1 MVGCAV
7 AEAVIRAATAADANA
22 IGRLWGELVAYHRAL
37 DPHLPVAAP
46 DGARRYA
53 QLLLQRLD
61 DPNTHAYVAESNG
74 RPVGFV
80 LGMIVDLVPDIFAEE
95 PCGFLADIYVDAAY
109 RRQGVGR
116 RLVAAMVEGFKKRGV
131 TYFDWQVASLN
142 TEGLAFW
149 RALGGRDLMI
159 RMRADVEDV
168 RDRLTLPDR

>member
-1 MVGCAV
+1 V
-7 AEAVIRAATAADANA
+7 AEVVVRTAAAADASA
-22 IGRLWGELVAYHRAL
+22 IGTLWGELVAYHRAL

-53 QLLLQRLD
+53 QLLKQRLD
-61 DPNTHAYVAESNG
+61 DPNTHAYVAESGG

-95 PCGFLADIYVDAAY
+95 PCGFLADIYVDAGH
-109 RRQGVGR
+109 RRQGIGR
-116 RLVAAMVEGFKKRGV
+116 QLVAAVVAWFQERGV
-131 TYFDWQVASLN
+131 PYFDWQVASLN

-168 RDRLTLPDR
+168 HDQLTLPDR